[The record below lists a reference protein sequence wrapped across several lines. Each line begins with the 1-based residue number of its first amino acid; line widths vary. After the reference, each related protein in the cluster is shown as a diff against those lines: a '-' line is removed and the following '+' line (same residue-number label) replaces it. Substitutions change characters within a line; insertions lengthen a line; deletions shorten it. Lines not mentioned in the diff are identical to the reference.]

1 VILIVWFG
9 VKAALSASQ
18 GGGGFH
24 FAKFADLILMIAF
37 GLGMLTYYSTPIP
50 GTSYSFSD
58 LITKEGLNIANQIES
73 DQTQQIANAI
83 TNEEQEL
90 GSPPGSF
97 NILEDLTY
105 LLITVI
111 LATMEAVAFGVIAY
125 GYVASAVCVL
135 IGPVFI
141 PWFIVPKMDWLFWG
155 WLKAFIGFSFYQVVA
170 AAFIYVFSKVLT
182 GCSRPSARSHL
193 ERSYRPACAAD
204 FALRLHLRS
213 GQNPRTHQCH
223 PQRPRRHLG
232 QRDGRVIMPKTH
244 NELPITDAGH
254 KFLELYA
261 EPVVTNTYLKVAILV
276 LSVVTLASLA
286 LLYRAQTAALRLKPL
301 VISISDIGR
310 GQVVNYADF
319 SKVPVERV
327 SKYYLAR
334 WAQLYYGRNHA
345 TLQRDFAESLN
356 FFSNELQGA
365 TLARVTK
372 AKTLETFLL
381 DPSAPNVD
389 IEIKAVVLDDT
400 RQAPYRAHIEFEKVF
415 YSLGDQQEQ
424 SRERWTANV
433 VYGFRDEVPNAMLL
447 TNPLGVV
454 ISYVHEDQAFGS

>member
-1 VILIVWFG
+1 
-9 VKAALSASQ
+9 
-18 GGGGFH
+18 
-24 FAKFADLILMIAF
+24 M
-37 GLGMLTYYSTPIP
+37 P
-50 GTSYSFSD
+50 
-58 LITKEGLNIANQIES
+58 TK
-73 DQTQQIANAI
+73 
-83 TNEEQEL
+83 
-90 GSPPGSF
+90 
-97 NILEDLTY
+97 
-105 LLITVI
+105 
-111 LATMEAVAFGVIAY
+111 
-125 GYVASAVCVL
+125 
-135 IGPVFI
+135 
-141 PWFIVPKMDWLFWG
+141 
-155 WLKAFIGFSFYQVVA
+155 
-170 AAFIYVFSKVLT
+170 
-182 GCSRPSARSHL
+182 
-193 ERSYRPACAAD
+193 
-204 FALRLHLRS
+204 
-213 GQNPRTHQCH
+213 
-223 PQRPRRHLG
+223 
-232 QRDGRVIMPKTH
+232 

-276 LSVVTLASLA
+276 LSVVTIASLA

-301 VISISDIGR
+301 IISITDAGR

-319 SKVPVERV
+319 SHVPVERV

-365 TLARVTK
+365 TLTRVTK

-400 RQAPYRAHIEFEKVF
+400 RQVPYRAHIEFEKVF

-447 TNPLGVV
+447 TNPLGMV